1 MTITYTQAVQMLS
14 LISQAVPDQ
23 LDCDGC
29 FELLSEFAERELRG
43 EEPSE
48 SLKLVEVHL
57 TQCSCCRY
65 EYETLIEAIRAADES
80 N

>member
-1 MTITYTQAVQMLS
+1 MTITHTQAIKMLS
-14 LISQAVPDQ
+14 LISKVESDQ

-43 EEPSE
+43 DEPSE

-65 EYETLIEAIRAADES
+65 EYEALLEAIRAADERV
-80 N
+80 

>member
-1 MTITYTQAVQMLS
+1 MTITYAQAVKMLTLVS
-14 LISQAVPDQ
+14 EAVPDQ

-29 FELLSEFAERELRG
+29 FEMLSEFAERELRG
-43 EEPSE
+43 DELSAT
-48 SLKLVEVHL
+48 LKLVEVHL

-65 EYETLIEAIRAADES
+65 EYETLIEAIRAADEH

>member
-1 MTITYTQAVQMLS
+1 MTITYMQAVKMLT
-14 LISQAVPDQ
+14 LVAEAVPDP

-43 EEPSE
+43 EEPTE

-65 EYETLIEAIRAADES
+65 EYATLIEAIRAADE
-80 N
+80 